1 MVLYCVRVMA
11 GKHVALNAMKNYLRL
26 ENYPDRTSARNDKAN
41 FERAC
46 KKFNQVNDQVMY
58 KGNRLVGIDEHHQR
72 DFIHHVHQVLDDN
85 TKAVGI

>member
-1 MVLYCVRVMA
+1 MLLYCVRVMA
-11 GKHVALNAMKNYLRL
+11 GKHVALNAMKNYLRHK
-26 ENYPDRTSARNDKAN
+26 NCKQN

-58 KGNRLVGIDEHHQR
+58 KGNKLVGIDEHHQR
-72 DFIHHVHQVLDDN
+72 DFIHHVHQGLNDN